1 MFKGLQTTLIS
12 YLLLTSIAFFCIFS
26 KTSLASDTSV
36 ACDINAACPTGY
48 VCIGDV
54 TNVDGSS
61 NGSGHCEQNSITAVL
76 CKMTGY
82 ITSKIAKTF
91 MIFALV
97 MVGIAFFLGK
107 ISWGMIMTVI
117 LGTALMFGAETI
129 ISLMLN
135 DSKDGN
141 YCNGKFSS
149 TQTCLAVNYS
159 DAGEK
164 KANQTYVLNTEEI
177 TNSGFDKC
185 KEKLGCT
192 IYNCNFNVSL
202 DSSTSKCKV
211 QSGSIQV
218 WAPDSSTADA
228 IYAALSTSVKC
239 DKTGV
244 SLPSGSK
251 CEKPSELASPR
262 DYFLCNSSCTDT
274 TKIAIE
280 TLSSYDY
287 ADCKDVMNKMGIL
300 E

>member
-1 MFKGLQTTLIS
+1 MFKGLQTNLIS

-36 ACDINAACPTGY
+36 ACDVNAACPTGY

-54 TNVDGSS
+54 TNVDGSG

-135 DSKDGN
+135 DKSGAN
-141 YCNGKFSS
+141 YCTGKVSS
-149 TQTCLAVNYS
+149 TETCLAVNYS
-159 DAGEK
+159 DEGTSK
-164 KANQTYVLNTEEI
+164 KNQTYILNTEEI
-177 TNSGFDKC
+177 TNSGFTGC
-185 KEKLGCT
+185 KTKLGCT
-192 IYNCNFNVSL
+192 IYTCNFIVSL

-211 QSGSIQV
+211 QTSSSQV

-228 IYAALSTSVKC
+228 IYTALATSVKC
-239 DKTGV
+239 NKTGV
-244 SLPSGSK
+244 SLPSESK
-251 CEKPSELASPR
+251 CEKPPALAVPR

-280 TLSSYDY
+280 TLSYDGY
-287 ADCKDVMNKMGIL
+287 TDCKDVMNKMGIL

>member
-36 ACDINAACPTGY
+36 SCDATSACPTGY

-54 TNVDGSS
+54 TNVDGSG

-129 ISLMLN
+129 ISLML
-135 DSKDGN
+135 DDKSGAN
-141 YCNGKFSS
+141 YCTGKVSS
-149 TQTCLAVNYS
+149 TETCLAVNYS
-159 DAGEK
+159 DAGTSK
-164 KANQTYVLNTEEI
+164 KNQTYVLNTEEI
-177 TNSGFDKC
+177 TNSGFTGC
-185 KEKLGCT
+185 KTKLGCT
-192 IYNCNFNVSL
+192 IYNCNFNVTL
-202 DSSTSKCKV
+202 DTGGGCKV
-211 QSGSIQV
+211 QSFATQI
-218 WAPDSSTADA
+218 WAPDSSSADA
-228 IYAALSTSVKC
+228 IYTALATSVKC
-239 DKTGV
+239 NKTGV
-244 SLPSGSK
+244 SLPSESK

-262 DYFLCNSSCTDT
+262 DYFLCNSSCTGT
-274 TKIAIE
+274 TQIAIE
-280 TLSSYDY
+280 TLSSDDY

-300 E
+300 D